1 MRSVFVLP
9 TITIIAA
16 LFFAPVALA
25 EDTTKCREGL
35 SAGKK
40 GKFNDALKLY
50 DQCFSSGKL
59 TPKSQPLWR
68 YNRANI
74 YLAKG
79 RIKDAIRDYSEAI
92 RLRPSY
98 SLAYG
103 SRGLAYE
110 LNGQQSE
117 AMSDFKK
124 AKELGF
130 RGKWLEKKLGKTKN

>member
-1 MRSVFVLP
+1 MRSIIVLP
-9 TITIIAA
+9 VFTIIAA
-16 LFFAPVALA
+16 MLFTPAVIA
-25 EDTTKCREGL
+25 EDLSTCRQGL

-40 GKFNDALKLY
+40 GKFDDALKLY
-50 DQCFSSGKL
+50 DQCFSKGELK
-59 TPKSQPLWR
+59 PKSQAIWR

-79 RIKDAIRDYSEAI
+79 RVKDAIRDFSEAI
-92 RLRPSY
+92 RLKPDY

-110 LNGQQSE
+110 ANGQQSE

-124 AKELGF
+124 AKKLGF
-130 RGKWLEKKLGKTKN
+130 KGKWLNQKLGKTKN